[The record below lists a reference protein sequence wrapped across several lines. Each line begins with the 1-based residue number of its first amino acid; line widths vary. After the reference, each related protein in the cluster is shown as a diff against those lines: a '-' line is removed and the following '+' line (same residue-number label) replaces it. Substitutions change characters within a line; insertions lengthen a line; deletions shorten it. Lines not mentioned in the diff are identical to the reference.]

1 MVEIGNAY
9 HLALKVID
17 FDKINSLED
26 VKKELENELFDEV
39 RNLVDINL
47 LYKNILTLKPFNK
60 KVFKEQEFIM
70 KNTISNLI
78 DKNSPD
84 KIMVQGIVDFFAV
97 DDDGK
102 IILIDYKY
110 SGERNS
116 QVLIN
121 RYKLQLKLYKNAI
134 ESGLDK
140 EVKEIYLLNLRYNNL
155 IKLENI

>member
-17 FDKINSLED
+17 FDKINPLED

-47 LYKNILTLKPFNK
+47 LYKNILTLKSFNK

-70 KNTISNLI
+70 KDTISNLI
-78 DKNSPD
+78 NKDSRD

>member
-1 MVEIGNAY
+1 M
-9 HLALKVID
+9 ALKVID
-17 FDKINSLED
+17 FNNINSLED

-47 LYKNILTLKPFNK
+47 LYKNISTLKPFNK

-70 KNTISNLI
+70 KDTISNLI
-78 DKNSPD
+78 DKDSLD